1 MRKVRDYDAELN
13 ALRDKAK
20 AIKARK
26 VEQLGALVVATGADA
41 LDLEVIAGMLRHGV
55 MEAQVDSV
63 KESWRADGATFL
75 GRRHLI
81 ELGGLVQ
88 KSGLVELAS
97 DDRATLYGAMLD
109 LAGRAGGDDSEDA
122 LALWKRRGK
131 RAFDAEAETAAKE
144 D

>member
-63 KESWRADGATFL
+63 KESWRADGAMFL
-75 GRRHLI
+75 ERRGRK
-81 ELGGLVQ
+81 GNGP
-88 KSGLVELAS
+88 
-97 DDRATLYGAMLD
+97 
-109 LAGRAGGDDSEDA
+109 AGGDGTGA
-122 LALWKRRGK
+122 G
-131 RAFDAEAETAAKE
+131 
-144 D
+144 

>member
-75 GRRHLI
+75 RSRGRK
-81 ELGGLVQ
+81 GNWP
-88 KSGLVELAS
+88 
-97 DDRATLYGAMLD
+97 
-109 LAGRAGGDDSEDA
+109 AGGDGTGA
-122 LALWKRRGK
+122 G
-131 RAFDAEAETAAKE
+131 
-144 D
+144 